1 MRKSFSLLLLAWLGQ
16 GSGSLPKTDNDVISG
31 CVERCLSIIT
41 HSLHNVYAVSDK
53 RPDISRYLYQRMS
66 AIEALC
72 LIKCGL
78 WHCVAFWTWRTV
90 VCSRPFPTPPSFRKS
105 DCCSLFFFCFA
116 FIWFSHQA
124 YREREGKE
132 EIGPKPWKRNLK
144 GNNTLWKM
152 ILLSLH
158 MHVVLQTEH

>member
-90 VCSRPFPTPPSFRKS
+90 VCSLPHSTIFQTEWLLLTLFL
-105 DCCSLFFFCFA
+105 LFFFYLIFTPSIQGA
-116 FIWFSHQA
+116 RRKRRNRTKAMKKELEEKQYIMKNDFIESTHA
-124 YREREGKE
+124 C
-132 EIGPKPWKRNLK
+132 
-144 GNNTLWKM
+144 
-152 ILLSLH
+152 S
-158 MHVVLQTEH
+158 LQTEH